1 MVDCPRIFTK
11 EQMIAGLQAGR
22 TLVVDRRDA
31 PELPELLALQEA
43 GLVESELVEN
53 YEQQY
58 SALKFRWRR

>member
-1 MVDCPRIFTK
+1 MDDCPRVLTK
-11 EQMIAGLQAGR
+11 EQMIEGLQAGR

-58 SALKFRWRR
+58 SALKFRWKK